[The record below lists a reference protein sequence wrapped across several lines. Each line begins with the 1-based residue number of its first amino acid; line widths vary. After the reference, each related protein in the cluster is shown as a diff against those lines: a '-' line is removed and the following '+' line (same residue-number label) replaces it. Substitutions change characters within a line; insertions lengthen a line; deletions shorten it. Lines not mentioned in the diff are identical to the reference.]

1 MPTSHRPSLFE
12 DRLRT
17 SIARYS
23 EILKTMR
30 RIALAVERS
39 DPSLER
45 EVRLLHDLQE
55 QARKDDLGLLDEL
68 QEGPP
73 SLLSHP
79 LVAERTE
86 LLRQV
91 LELNAALVPKIKGAM
106 TILADE
112 LGNFKNGRVFMGG
125 YKQGRRKHGRIV
137 SCSA

>member
-1 MPTSHRPSLFE
+1 MPALHHPSRFE
-12 DRLRT
+12 TRLRT

-23 EILKTMR
+23 EILKIMR

-45 EVRLLHDLQE
+45 QVKLLHDLQG

-91 LELNAALVPKIKGAM
+91 LELNAVLVPKIKGAM
-106 TILADE
+106 TILAHE
-112 LGNFKNGRVFMGG
+112 IGTFKDGRVMMTG
-125 YKQGRRKHGRIV
+125 YRQGSKKQGRFLNCR
-137 SCSA
+137 A